1 MKFYFSSNDM
11 DTGVREEHISCLKPN
26 GVGAIILKD
35 ITREYIDYKLQIEVE
50 KKDFEDGSNYIEFE
64 ESIKDNKLKI
74 NAINNYEDDI
84 KGLVT
89 TVLYYK
95 NNKVVAYD
103 IADVGY
109 GRYIIV
115 TDYPKDQNNNKIDYD
130 KYEIYLNTAYI
141 SQ

>member
-1 MKFYFSSNDM
+1 M
-11 DTGVREEHISCLKPN
+11 
-26 GVGAIILKD
+26 
-35 ITREYIDYKLQIEVE
+35 
-50 KKDFEDGSNYIEFE
+50 
-64 ESIKDNKLKI
+64 KI

>member
-1 MKFYFSSNDM
+1 M
-11 DTGVREEHISCLKPN
+11 
-26 GVGAIILKD
+26 
-35 ITREYIDYKLQIEVE
+35 
-50 KKDFEDGSNYIEFE
+50 
-64 ESIKDNKLKI
+64 KI

-109 GRYIIV
+109 GR
-115 TDYPKDQNNNKIDYD
+115 
-130 KYEIYLNTAYI
+130 
-141 SQ
+141 